1 MATTSTSS
9 SLTGRRWVKRWRR
22 THAIA
27 ADRPTPRQGWL
38 RLGIISL
45 AVVLL
50 FAAGWA
56 YWRGLKPLTIT
67 VDGQEQVVRSRAGDI
82 EQLWMQIGYRPRP
95 EDRLALPAGGLAA
108 GAAITIERARP
119 VLVTADGYTR
129 EYWTLAA
136 TVGDLL
142 AEQGIVIGENDR
154 VQMAATTMSTSFL
167 VEPVAGT
174 LMSMLLPVSIETA
187 LPAATWSG
195 EADGR
200 RHPAWQQTTAPLALS
215 IDRARSLTLVDGG
228 KAPISFEAFAST
240 VGEALAEAGVPV
252 YQGDAIFPALSSRLQ
267 AGQRVIIWRSLPIDV
282 QVDGHTLSTRTRQ
295 QTVGDALAEM
305 GVVLVG
311 LDRVVPPLH
320 AQLRPFSDIRVTR
333 VREDVAYEEQH
344 IPFQVVYVG
353 DDNLA
358 IDQQRIVHPGSQG
371 ILRSRHRIR
380 YEDGVEVVR
389 QLEDQWQAAAPE
401 NKVIAY
407 GRKIDPLSLETP
419 DGPITYWRKMRVYTT
434 AYSPAR
440 SGTPPSAAWYGR
452 TRIGLPL
459 TKGLVAVDPAIIP
472 LRHHMYVP
480 GYGFGMAADTGGG
493 IKGRFID
500 LGYDDA
506 NYQSWHWWT
515 DIYLLWPPP
524 PAYSIIYI
532 LPNYPRF
539 PDRRR

>member
-9 SLTGRRWVKRWRR
+9 SLTGLRRR
-22 THAIA
+22 TDAIS
-27 ADRPTPRQGWL
+27 ADRPGWL
-38 RLGIISL
+38 RLGIIGL
-45 AVVLL
+45 ALVLIV
-50 FAAGWA
+50 AAGWA
-56 YWRGLKPLTIT
+56 YWRSLKPLTIT

-82 EQLWMQIGYRPRP
+82 EHLWMQIGYRPRP
-95 EDRLALPAGGLAA
+95 ADRLTLPAGGLAA
-108 GAAITIERARP
+108 GAAIIIERARP
-119 VLVTADGYTR
+119 LLVTADGYTS
-129 EYWTLAA
+129 EYWTHAA
-136 TVGDLL
+136 TVGDFL
-142 AEQGIVIGENDR
+142 AEQGILIGESDR
-154 VQMAATTMSTSFL
+154 VQMAGPSVQPLAGPSQSDVVIASL
-167 VEPVAGT
+167 VGEPVD
-174 LMSMLLPVSIETA
+174 LETA
-187 LPAATWSG
+187 LPAAIWSD

-215 IDRARSLTLVDGG
+215 IDRSRSITLLDGSE
-228 KAPISFEAFAST
+228 APISFETLTPT

-282 QVDGHTLSTRTRQ
+282 QVDGRTLSTRTRQ

-305 GVVLVG
+305 GVALVG

-320 AQLRPFSDIRVTR
+320 AQLRPFADIRVTR

-358 IDQQRIVHPGSQG
+358 IDRQRIVHPGSQG

-389 QLEDQWQAAAPE
+389 RLEDQWQAAAPE

-407 GRKIDPLSLETP
+407 GRKVEPLTLETP

-440 SGTPPSAAWYGR
+440 SGTPSTAAWYGR

-524 PAYSIIYI
+524 PAYSITYI

-539 PDRRR
+539 PDRPR